1 MPSNRDDIRD
11 FLNRRKHVVLVEV
24 KSASGSTP
32 REAGAW
38 MLVAVDCIFGTIGGG
53 QLEFMAIDHAR
64 RLLSEGG
71 ADADDISVPLGPEIG
86 QCCGG
91 RVALGFKRVDR
102 PLRSA
107 LVEKVDRE
115 IAHQIG
121 VHPLIFQVLQEL
133 AKARQINHARRFGQ
147 QAGAFGSGFFD
158 DGLQRF

>member
-1 MPSNRDDIRD
+1 
-11 FLNRRKHVVLVEV
+11 RRKHVVLVEV

-91 RVALGFKRVDR
+91 RVGLDFKR
-102 PLRSA
+102 
-107 LVEKVDRE
+107 
-115 IAHQIG
+115 
-121 VHPLIFQVLQEL
+121 
-133 AKARQINHARRFGQ
+133 
-147 QAGAFGSGFFD
+147 
-158 DGLQRF
+158 